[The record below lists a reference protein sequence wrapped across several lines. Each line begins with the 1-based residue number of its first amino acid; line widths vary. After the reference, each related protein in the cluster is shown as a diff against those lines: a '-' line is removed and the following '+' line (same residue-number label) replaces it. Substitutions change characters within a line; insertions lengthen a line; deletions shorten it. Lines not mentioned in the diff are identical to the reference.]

1 VWSKGREDWV
11 NWNEN
16 EILVGIMVEDID
28 LGSSIIEISN
38 DVGVLRS
45 VWKGLSSTMKN
56 V

>member
-1 VWSKGREDWV
+1 VRSRGREGWV

-28 LGSSIIEISN
+28 LGSGIIEISN

-45 VWKGLSSTMKN
+45 VWKALSSTMKGI
-56 V
+56 